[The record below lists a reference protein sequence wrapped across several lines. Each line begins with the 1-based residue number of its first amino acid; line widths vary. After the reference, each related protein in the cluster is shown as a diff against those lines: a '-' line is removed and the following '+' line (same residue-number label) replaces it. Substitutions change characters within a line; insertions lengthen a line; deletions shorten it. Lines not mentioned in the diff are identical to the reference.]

1 MRVRSLAL
9 RTSLMIHRLYGSVE
23 DRSDCLLLRTPSVPD
38 YWFGNC
44 LAMPAPPGPADYDR
58 WMARF
63 SAELPEYGERSHR
76 VFLVD
81 SPEGEA
87 GDSGPFLEAGFEIN
101 VNDVLAT
108 DAPRAPVHLSD
119 RYPIRPLVSD
129 RDWAA
134 LVETTLAVNADQAG
148 YDRHYVEGKTR
159 AVRSAVERG
168 EGAWWA
174 ALDGGK
180 VIGHLG
186 LFWGEG
192 LVRFQDVETHPDYRG
207 QGVCRSILHSACLA
221 ARRDP
226 RASGSVSDGSRKGAG
241 ADPDVGPL
249 FVIVPADDGVRRIYE
264 SLGFAYREKN
274 VDFMRPPKI

>member
-1 MRVRSLAL
+1 MHVRSLAL
-9 RTSLMIHRLYGSVE
+9 RSSLMIHRLYGRVE
-23 DRSDCLLLRTPSVPD
+23 DRGDCLRLETPSVAD

-44 LAMPAPPGPADYDR
+44 LAMPAPPCPGDFGR

-63 SAELPEYGERSHR
+63 SEELPAYGEGSHR

-81 SPEGEA
+81 SPEGET
-87 GDSGPFLEAGFEIN
+87 GDSGPFLEAGFELN

-119 RYPIRPLVSD
+119 RYPIRPLATD

-134 LVETTLAVNADQAG
+134 LVETTLVVNADQAG

-159 AVRSAVERG
+159 AIRSAVDRG
-168 EGAWWA
+168 EGDWWA
-174 ALDGGK
+174 AWDGDRL
-180 VIGHLG
+180 IGHLG
-186 LFWGEG
+186 LFWCEG

-207 QGVCRSILHSACLA
+207 RGVCRSILHAACEA

-226 RASGSVSDGSRKGAG
+226 RAGGVSGSA
-241 ADPDVGPL
+241 PL

-264 SLGFAYREKN
+264 SLGFVYREKT
-274 VDFMRPPKI
+274 VDFMRPPRR